1 MKVILPLLFT
11 VFVFADDGS
20 PEDRQAIERT
30 IVRLNLWLLWDMP
43 AITKPPSSIFTADA
57 ISDLDKMPRPKTLS
71 VRQSADPASI
81 DGDWHPVVT
90 VSEQPWGE
98 AQINLPGFDPN
109 RKVEFLNPRISV
121 TRVRF
126 LTPEVALAD
135 GTWTA
140 QEGEAKHTVPLLFV
154 MKKEHDG
161 WKIAVARRLAR

>member
-1 MKVILPLLFT
+1 MKAILPLPFT
-11 VFVFADDGS
+11 VLVFADNGS

-30 IVRLNLWLLWDMP
+30 IVRLNLLPLWDKP

-57 ISDLDKMPRPKTLS
+57 TSDLS

-90 VSEQPWGE
+90 VSKQPWGE

-109 RKVEFLNPRISV
+109 RKVEFLNPRISL

-135 GTWTA
+135 ATWTA
-140 QEGEAKHTVPLLFV
+140 QEDEAKHTVPLLFV
-154 MKKEHDG
+154 MKKELDG
-161 WKIAVARRLAR
+161 WKIAAARRMAA

>member
-57 ISDLDKMPRPKTLS
+57 TSDLS
-71 VRQSADPASI
+71 VLQSADPTSI
-81 DGDWHPVVT
+81 DGDWHPLVT
-90 VSEQPWGE
+90 VSKEPWGE
-98 AQINLPGFDPN
+98 AQINLPGSELN
-109 RKVEFLNPRISV
+109 RKMEFLNPRISL

-161 WKIAVARRLAR
+161 WKIAAARRLAP